1 MLLSRV
7 AENLYWGARYLER
20 AEDTARIIRTY
31 SEAMVDLPMS
41 VGTSWE
47 PLLAI
52 TGSRSTFDLEHD
64 RADEAAIV
72 RFLVADD
79 AHPGS
84 VVMSIGQARENLRS
98 AREVMPRDGWRVVN
112 DLYLF
117 AQAHRYDGVGRRSRG
132 RFLERVVADVRLVD
146 GILASTMS
154 RDAAYEFFRL
164 GQAVE
169 RADMTTRVLGVR
181 AAALMAA
188 ADAGDAADE
197 HAEVQWMS
205 MLASLS
211 ARQMYHR
218 TTREAVNGA
227 AVVRF
232 LLLDESFPRSILACL
247 RWIAAGLDHLP
258 RGEEVLPAV
267 GGVEAELRLVDPA
280 EIDGKSLDA
289 AMDAVQLALAAL
301 HDQLAATYLRS
312 PAPLRQQHQHQ
323 G

>member
-1 MLLSRV
+1 
-7 AENLYWGARYLER
+7 
-20 AEDTARIIRTY
+20 
-31 SEAMVDLPMS
+31 
-41 VGTSWE
+41 
-47 PLLAI
+47 
-52 TGSRSTFDLEHD
+52 
-64 RADEAAIV
+64 
-72 RFLVADD
+72 
-79 AHPGS
+79 
-84 VVMSIGQARENLRS
+84 
-98 AREVMPRDGWRVVN
+98 
-112 DLYLF
+112 
-117 AQAHRYDGVGRRSRG
+117 
-132 RFLERVVADVRLVD
+132 
-146 GILASTMS
+146 
-154 RDAAYEFFRL
+154 
-164 GQAVE
+164 
-169 RADMTTRVLGVR
+169 MTTRVLGVR

>member
-20 AEDTARIIRTY
+20 AEDTARIIRSY

-52 TGSRSTFDLEHD
+52 TGSRSTFDLQQD
-64 RADEAAIV
+64 RADEATIV

-79 AHPGS
+79 AHSGS
-84 VVMSIGQARENLRS
+84 VVMSISQARENLRS
-98 AREVMPRDGWRVVN
+98 TREVMPRDGWRVVN

-117 AQAHRYDGVGRRSRG
+117 AQAHRHDGVGRRSRG
-132 RFLERVVADVRLVD
+132 RFLERVVADARRVD
-146 GILASTMS
+146 GILAATMS
-154 RDAAYEFFRL
+154 RDAAYEFLRL
-164 GQAVE
+164 GQAIE

-181 AAALMAA
+181 AAALMAST
-188 ADAGDAADE
+188 DGADE

-218 TTREAVNGA
+218 STREAVNGP

-232 LLLDESFPRSILACL
+232 LLLDETFPRSVMACL
-247 RWIAAGLDHLP
+247 RRVTTGLEHLP
-258 RGEEVLPAV
+258 RGDEVLPAV
-267 GGVEAELRLVDPA
+267 AGAEAELLLVDPA
-280 EIDGKSLDA
+280 DIDGKSLDA
-289 AMDAVQLALAAL
+289 AMDAVQLALDAL
-301 HDQLAATYLRS
+301 HDHLTSTYLC
-312 PAPLRQQHQHQ
+312 PPMVQQQQQVQQQ

>member
-20 AEDTARIIRTY
+20 TEDTARIIRSY

-47 PLLAI
+47 PLLAV
-52 TGSRSTFDLEHD
+52 TGSRSTFDLQNE

-84 VVMSIGQARENLRS
+84 VVMGISQARENLRS
-98 AREVMPRDGWRVVN
+98 TREVMPRDGWRVVN
-112 DLYLF
+112 DLYLY
-117 AQAHRYDGVGRRSRG
+117 AWAHRYDGVGRRSRG
-132 RFLERVVADVRLVD
+132 RFLERVVADARRLD
-146 GILASTMS
+146 GILAATMS
-154 RDAAYEFFRL
+154 RDAAYEFLRL
-164 GQAVE
+164 GQAIE

-188 ADAGDAADE
+188 TDGAEE

-218 TTREAVNGA
+218 STREAVNGP

-232 LLLDESFPRSILACL
+232 LLLDEMFPRSVLACL
-247 RWIAAGLDHLP
+247 RRVAAGLGRLP
-258 RGEEVLPAV
+258 RGDEVLPAV
-267 GGVEAELRLVDPA
+267 AGAEAELLLVDPA

-289 AMDAVQLALAAL
+289 AMDAVQLALAVL
-301 HDQLAATYLRS
+301 HDRFASTYLRS
-312 PAPLRQQHQHQ
+312 PVSHQQQQQQQ